1 MLRDIT
7 RNISNGI
14 SDKIQG
20 LNVVVI
26 DERGEISSIYRGIM
40 QNDLG
45 IRTDVINDIPKSIG
59 MKIAIRSMA
68 PQVLIA
74 DEIGSVQDSEVIK
87 YAVCCGVKGIFT
99 AHGNS
104 IEDVMKNPEL
114 KELIQEK
121 IFEKVRKRL
130 IWKQTKLEDSMQPPL
145 KAPFPKPDNREQ
157 FWSDFENKS
166 FEYVAKK
173 YGGIGLKNDAK
184 LLLRKIKRKI
194 KKLVVKG
201 GKRDSNI
208 I

>member
-26 DERGEISSIYRGIM
+26 DERGEISSTYRGIM

-74 DEIGSVQDSEVIK
+74 DEIGSVQDSEAIK
-87 YAVCCGVKGIFT
+87 YAMCCGVKGIFT
-99 AHGNS
+99 AQIGRAS
-104 IEDVMKNPEL
+104 C
-114 KELIQEK
+114 
-121 IFEKVRKRL
+121 
-130 IWKQTKLEDSMQPPL
+130 
-145 KAPFPKPDNREQ
+145 RER
-157 FWSDFENKS
+157 
-166 FEYVAKK
+166 V
-173 YGGIGLKNDAK
+173 
-184 LLLRKIKRKI
+184 
-194 KKLVVKG
+194 
-201 GKRDSNI
+201 
-208 I
+208 

>member
-26 DERGEISSIYRGIM
+26 DERGEISSTYRGIM

-45 IRTDVINDIPKSIG
+45 IDVINDIPKSIG

-74 DEIGSVQDSEVIK
+74 DEIGSVQDSKAIK
-87 YAVCCGVKGIFT
+87 YAMCCGVKGIFT

-121 IFEKVRKRL
+121 IFEKV
-130 IWKQTKLEDSMQPPL
+130 IVI
-145 KAPFPKPDNREQ
+145 KAINDTNYE
-157 FWSDFENKS
+157 FETIN
-166 FEYVAKK
+166 
-173 YGGIGLKNDAK
+173 L
-184 LLLRKIKRKI
+184 
-194 KKLVVKG
+194 
-201 GKRDSNI
+201 
-208 I
+208 

>member
-26 DERGEISSIYRGIM
+26 DERGEISSTYRGIM

-45 IRTDVINDIPKSIG
+45 IRTDVIND
-59 MKIAIRSMA
+59 IRSMA

-74 DEIGSVQDSEVIK
+74 DEIGSVQDSEAIK
-87 YAVCCGVKGIFT
+87 YAMCCGVKGIFT

-121 IFEKVRKRL
+121 VFEKV
-130 IWKQTKLEDSMQPPL
+130 IVI
-145 KAPFPKPDNREQ
+145 KARN
-157 FWSDFENKS
+157 
-166 FEYVAKK
+166 
-173 YGGIGLKNDAK
+173 
-184 LLLRKIKRKI
+184 
-194 KKLVVKG
+194 
-201 GKRDSNI
+201 DSNYEFETI
-208 I
+208 NL

>member
-74 DEIGSVQDSEVIK
+74 DEIGSVQDS
-87 YAVCCGVKGIFT
+87 
-99 AHGNS
+99 
-104 IEDVMKNPEL
+104 
-114 KELIQEK
+114 
-121 IFEKVRKRL
+121 
-130 IWKQTKLEDSMQPPL
+130 
-145 KAPFPKPDNREQ
+145 
-157 FWSDFENKS
+157 
-166 FEYVAKK
+166 
-173 YGGIGLKNDAK
+173 
-184 LLLRKIKRKI
+184 
-194 KKLVVKG
+194 
-201 GKRDSNI
+201 
-208 I
+208 

>member
-26 DERGEISSIYRGIM
+26 DERGEISSTYRGIM

-74 DEIGSVQDSEVIK
+74 DEIGSVQDSETIK
-87 YAVCCGVKGIFT
+87 YAMCCGVKGIFT

-121 IFEKVRKRL
+121 IFEKV
-130 IWKQTKLEDSMQPPL
+130 IVI
-145 KAPFPKPDNREQ
+145 KARN
-157 FWSDFENKS
+157 
-166 FEYVAKK
+166 
-173 YGGIGLKNDAK
+173 
-184 LLLRKIKRKI
+184 
-194 KKLVVKG
+194 
-201 GKRDSNI
+201 DSNYEFETI
-208 I
+208 NL

>member
-1 MLRDIT
+1 M
-7 RNISNGI
+7 
-14 SDKIQG
+14 
-20 LNVVVI
+20 VVI

-99 AHGNS
+99 SHGNS

-121 IFEKVRKRL
+121 IFEKV
-130 IWKQTKLEDSMQPPL
+130 IVI
-145 KAPFPKPDNREQ
+145 KARN
-157 FWSDFENKS
+157 
-166 FEYVAKK
+166 
-173 YGGIGLKNDAK
+173 
-184 LLLRKIKRKI
+184 
-194 KKLVVKG
+194 
-201 GKRDSNI
+201 DSNYEFETTNL
-208 I
+208 

>member
-74 DEIGSVQDSEVIK
+74 DEIGSVQDSEAIK
-87 YAVCCGVKGIFT
+87 YAMCCGVKGIFT
-99 AHGNS
+99 VHGNS

-121 IFEKVRKRL
+121 IFEKVIVIKARN
-130 IWKQTKLEDSMQPPL
+130 DSVY
-145 KAPFPKPDNREQ
+145 E
-157 FWSDFENKS
+157 FETIN
-166 FEYVAKK
+166 
-173 YGGIGLKNDAK
+173 L
-184 LLLRKIKRKI
+184 
-194 KKLVVKG
+194 
-201 GKRDSNI
+201 
-208 I
+208 

>member
-74 DEIGSVQDSEVIK
+74 DEIGSVQDS
-87 YAVCCGVKGIFT
+87 
-99 AHGNS
+99 N
-104 IEDVMKNPEL
+104 
-114 KELIQEK
+114 
-121 IFEKVRKRL
+121 KVRRVLWCKRNFYGS
-130 IWKQTKLEDSMQPPL
+130 WK
-145 KAPFPKPDNREQ
+145 
-157 FWSDFENKS
+157 
-166 FEYVAKK
+166 
-173 YGGIGLKNDAK
+173 
-184 LLLRKIKRKI
+184 
-194 KKLVVKG
+194 
-201 GKRDSNI
+201 
-208 I
+208 

>member
-1 MLRDIT
+1 M
-7 RNISNGI
+7 
-14 SDKIQG
+14 
-20 LNVVVI
+20 VVI

-121 IFEKVRKRL
+121 IFEKVIVIKARN
-130 IWKQTKLEDSMQPPL
+130 DSNYE
-145 KAPFPKPDNREQ
+145 FDNK
-157 FWSDFENKS
+157 F
-166 FEYVAKK
+166 
-173 YGGIGLKNDAK
+173 IKNSS
-184 LLLRKIKRKI
+184 KIKI
-194 KKLVVKG
+194 SEYIL
-201 GKRDSNI
+201 
-208 I
+208 